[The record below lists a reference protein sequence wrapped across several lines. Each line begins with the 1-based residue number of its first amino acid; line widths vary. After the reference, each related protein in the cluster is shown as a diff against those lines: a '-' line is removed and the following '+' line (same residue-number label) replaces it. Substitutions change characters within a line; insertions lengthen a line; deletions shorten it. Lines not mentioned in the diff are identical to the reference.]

1 MNRLEY
7 FEARC
12 EATLSPMEYA
22 AASDR
27 DPDAFFLV
35 DVRNAPAEKMR
46 VKAAGAHLIPL
57 NTLTERLSEVPKDRT
72 IVLCCWDV
80 WCNMASRAAPSAER
94 IRRQGTDRRHCCM
107 GGPGAP
113 GRESCLMLAMGR
125 G

>member
-72 IVLCCWDV
+72 IVLCCWNV
-80 WCNMASRAAPSAER
+80 WCNMASRAAVILLRNGYDAKEL
-94 IRRQGTDRRHCCM
+94 I
-107 GGPGAP
+107 GGIAAWEGLGLPV
-113 GRESCLMLAMGR
+113 ESLV
-125 G
+125 